1 MTIVIVVVLWIVSV
15 VVAARLGRRKH
26 RRGVVYGVF
35 LSWIGVALLLLLPSG
50 HPHEDVRGAEWD
62 ETHEP
67 SDQAFFENMQYYS
80 RH

>member
-1 MTIVIVVVLWIVSV
+1 VTVVIVLVAWIASV
-15 VVAARLGRRKH
+15 RVAAWLGRRKH

-35 LSWIGVALLLLLPSG
+35 LSWVGVLVLLLLPSG

-67 SDQAFFENMQYYS
+67 SDEAFFENMQYYS